1 MVTRVKESETL
12 VKHILRVCKCRFD
25 DEKEKPNQKWNKDR
39 CNCGCKNQLK
49 ELICRVIIY
58 GILVY
63 VLLKVINI

>member
-1 MVTRVKESETL
+1 MVTRRKEFETL
-12 VKHILRVCKCRFD
+12 VKHMLRVCKCRFD
-25 DEKEKPNQKWNKDR
+25 GEKEKPNQKWNKDR
-39 CNCGCKNQLK
+39 CNCRCKNPLK